1 MNRGRHH
8 RHQIDEI
15 VKLAKQYGA
24 HYPEAWKNNISYE
37 NLINLINT
45 QKKECGFNDLH
56 VFEIDFSSSN
66 ITKGGFNWG
75 RTKEGFCFWH
85 KVLERLYFSILKY
98 KSKPNQKILIINLK

>member
-8 RHQIDEI
+8 YQMDEI

-24 HYPEAWKNNISYE
+24 HYPKAWKNSISHE

-45 QKKECGFNDLH
+45 QKEKCGFNDLH
-56 VFEIDFSSSN
+56 IFETNFTSSD

-75 RTKEGFCFWH
+75 RTEEGFYFWQ
-85 KVLERLYFSILKY
+85 KVLERLYYRILNY
-98 KSKPNQKILIINLK
+98 KSKSNQKKH